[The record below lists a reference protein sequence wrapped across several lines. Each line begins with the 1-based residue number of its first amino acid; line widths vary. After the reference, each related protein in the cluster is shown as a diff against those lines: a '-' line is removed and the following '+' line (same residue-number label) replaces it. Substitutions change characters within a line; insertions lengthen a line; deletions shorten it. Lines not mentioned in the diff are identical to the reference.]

1 MFFRAKT
8 KFLAQILLIGL
19 AGFGGVGS
27 LSASENKSEAA
38 SEILTHQAEVNR
50 VLLEPVASKF
60 ELDQLDFSISNAKL
74 VAQKEIRKS
83 TSKST
88 PDFGSDKNG
97 ITANL
102 SASEFHFLTFRSN
115 VGCRAVVQSN
125 PSQNSF
131 KEVPTFVFAATD
143 FSHSFSPENFL
154 SSLSEY
160 SSVPSSISM
169 FPVGCLSSVF
179 SSNES
184 ICSEAEFAL
193 RDFFDRV
200 RTFAGVR
207 VPQVVFAGRNSGD
220 RKKRGELPTLRRARI
235 SADWVGVRE
244 MSELQGLPERIFAA
258 QSNGS
263 RPVVVGSFRS
273 DLKISADLLRILPL
287 TRMQSQQSPNVGIHG
302 KTAPASGSSQ
312 MAFILERQHL
322 VENLHLQ
329 NNEILSSGLSTND
342 NIRKLKLSFQPGPNL
357 STEIR
362 S

>member
-27 LSASENKSEAA
+27 LPASENKSEAA

-131 KEVPTFVFAATD
+131 KEVPTFVFTATD

-154 SSLSEY
+154 SSLSEH
-160 SSVPSSISM
+160 SSTLSSISI
-169 FPVGCLSSVF
+169 FSVGCLAGVF
-179 SSNES
+179 SSKRS
-184 ICSEAEFAL
+184 ICSEAEFAF

-200 RTFAGVR
+200 RTFAGVN
-207 VPQVVFAGRNSGD
+207 VTQVVFAGRNSGA
-220 RKKRGELPTLRRARI
+220 RENRGQWQAWKWARI
-235 SADWVGVRE
+235 SADWVGIRG
-244 MSELQGLPERIFAA
+244 MSELQGLSKRIFGA
-258 QSNGS
+258 QRNGGHS
-263 RPVVVGSFRS
+263 VISGSFRS
-273 DLKISADLLRILPL
+273 DLKISDDLRRILPL
-287 TRMQSQQSPNVGIHG
+287 IRMQSQQSANVGIHG
-302 KTAPASGSSQ
+302 KTAAPSGAIQ
-312 MAFILERQHL
+312 MAFILERQRL
-322 VENLHLQ
+322 VENLYLQ
-329 NNEILSSGLSTND
+329 NNEILSGGLSTND
-342 NIRKLKLSFQPGPNL
+342 NIRKLKLSFQLRPNF
-357 STEIR
+357 SAEIR

>member
-1 MFFRAKT
+1 M
-8 KFLAQILLIGL
+8 
-19 AGFGGVGS
+19 
-27 LSASENKSEAA
+27 
-38 SEILTHQAEVNR
+38 
-50 VLLEPVASKF
+50 
-60 ELDQLDFSISNAKL
+60 
-74 VAQKEIRKS
+74 
-83 TSKST
+83 
-88 PDFGSDKNG
+88 
-97 ITANL
+97 
-102 SASEFHFLTFRSN
+102 
-115 VGCRAVVQSN
+115 
-125 PSQNSF
+125 
-131 KEVPTFVFAATD
+131 
-143 FSHSFSPENFL
+143 
-154 SSLSEY
+154 
-160 SSVPSSISM
+160 PSSISM